1 MTYKREYEK
10 SIQLLQKAT
19 NKANLPV
26 IFDNMTVTS
35 FGNFGLL
42 ESLKQAIDF
51 IGIVNKHFTVRRHH
65 NSTYSAAELVDTM
78 VDCAALG
85 LLRFDHMNQL
95 KFDPGYQKIK
105 GIDRVPDE
113 RTLRYLLSK
122 LNIED
127 IEKLKKVNQA
137 MLSMKAKIDDPREI
151 WIDTDDTVITVFGA
165 QQGPKLATTHAITAA
180 AHTKQ
185 KWPSFPVVVSC

>member
-1 MTYKREYEK
+1 MVSRFITNNQLEILSRQQKRDLQHQYEK
-10 SIQLLQKAT
+10 AFQLLQKAT
-19 NKANLPV
+19 GKTNLPV
-26 IFDNMTVTS
+26 TFDNTTVTS

-95 KFDPGYQKIK
+95 KF
-105 GIDRVPDE
+105 GIVKF
-113 RTLRYLLSK
+113 SAVFK
-122 LNIED
+122 L
-127 IEKLKKVNQA
+127 
-137 MLSMKAKIDDPREI
+137 
-151 WIDTDDTVITVFGA
+151 VI
-165 QQGPKLATTHAITAA
+165 LA
-180 AHTKQ
+180 
-185 KWPSFPVVVSC
+185 